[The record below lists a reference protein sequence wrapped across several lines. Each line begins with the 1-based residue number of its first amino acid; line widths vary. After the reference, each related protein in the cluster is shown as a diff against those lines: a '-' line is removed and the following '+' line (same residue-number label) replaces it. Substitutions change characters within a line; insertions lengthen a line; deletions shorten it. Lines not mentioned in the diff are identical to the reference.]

1 MYRLLIVFFLINFHT
16 PTLSSIK
23 DDVISK
29 MKTTNNFSFNFIQ
42 KIEDKSENG
51 RCIIEYPKK
60 IFCQYSGSNKKII
73 VSNGRSLVIKTENS
87 GNYYIYPLSKT
98 PLEYLLDKEFLISKM
113 KNLEPR
119 LIDNKYLNFEIFE
132 NNNKINIFFDKKNLT
147 LVGWQ
152 TEDIYQNLIITFISS
167 VELNQ
172 EVDEKNFILPKNN

>member
-1 MYRLLIVFFLINFHT
+1 MYRLLIVFLLINFHT
-16 PTLSSIK
+16 PALSSTK

-29 MKTTNNFSFNFIQ
+29 MQITNNFSFNFIQ
-42 KIEDKSENG
+42 KIEDRSENG
-51 RCIIEYPKK
+51 KCIIKYPKK
-60 IFCQYSGSNKKII
+60 IFCQYIGTKKKVI
-73 VSNGRSLVIKTENS
+73 VSNGRSLVIKIENS
-87 GNYYIYPLSKT
+87 GNYYIYPLNKT

-147 LVGWQ
+147 LIGWQ

-167 VELNQ
+167 VKLHQ
-172 EVDEKNFILPKNN
+172 KIDEKNFILPKND